1 VIFEVTYSDASGNT
15 WTNYLSVTIQA
26 PQFDCIDSWSIDDSQ
41 GNNNGRFDAGETVQV
56 STLVSNSG
64 HAATGLYVVVE
75 LTSVSSAITF
85 ANSILNLGNMQ
96 PGQTENV
103 TFEVSMAAGATGSIA
118 LDMMLAISAGFYGNE
133 CSQVFIA
140 NQAMEDWETGTDE
153 NYNWVSNGDATWF
166 VTSSYAYEGSY
177 SMQSGDIG
185 NNDVTNLDLVVSC
198 PAQFTLSFALKTSTE
213 ADYDF
218 LTFFVDN
225 VEVGSWSG
233 ENDWTEVSYVLTAGS
248 HTLRWRY
255 EKDFIVTS
263 GMDACWIDN
272 IVLPG
277 GALVAVNEV
286 APSAFVAG
294 TYPNPFDQSF
304 TLNMNSSQSGSVQIR
319 VFNYMGALVE
329 ERPLQVQSGENQYS
343 FQCEHWAAGIY
354 TLCIITPDSMETWK
368 VVKK

>member
-1 VIFEVTYSDASGNT
+1 
-15 WTNYLSVTIQA
+15 
-26 PQFDCIDSWSIDDSQ
+26 
-41 GNNNGRFDAGETVQV
+41 
-56 STLVSNSG
+56 
-64 HAATGLYVVVE
+64 
-75 LTSVSSAITF
+75 
-85 ANSILNLGNMQ
+85 MQ

-103 TFEVSMAAGATGSIA
+103 SFEVSMAAGATGSIA

-185 NNDVTNLDLVVSC
+185 NNDVTNLDLVVNC
-198 PAQFTLSFALKTSTE
+198 PAQFDLSFALKTSTE

-233 ENDWTEVSYVLTAGS
+233 ENDWMEVSYVLSAGS
-248 HTLRWRY
+248 HNLSWRY

-263 GMDACWIDN
+263 GLDACWIDN

-277 GALVAVNEV
+277 AALVTVYEV
-286 APSAFVAG
+286 VSSLNVVDAF
-294 TYPNPFDQSF
+294 PNPFEQSF
-304 TLNMNSSQSGSVQIR
+304 ILNTNSNASMDVEVR
-319 VFNYMGALVE
+319 VLNCLGALVE
-329 ERPLQVQSGENQYS
+329 ETKFRVTPGQHQQRFDCDG
-343 FQCEHWAAGIY
+343 WASGIY
-354 TLCIITPDSMETWK
+354 TVCINTPESRKTLK